1 MSLQRKIGPIIL
13 FLARLGDAICS
24 TFERGALHSF
34 FLQHRIGVPISKLK
48 PSCGTYNS
56 LEGEKIKYMYKE
68 LYNVHISAI

>member
-34 FLQHRIGVPISKLK
+34 FFAAQNWGP
-48 PSCGTYNS
+48 NFQ
-56 LEGEKIKYMYKE
+56 IK
-68 LYNVHISAI
+68 AILRDIQQLRRGKNQIYV

>member
-34 FLQHRIGVPISKLK
+34 FLQQRIGVPISKLK
-48 PSCGTYNS
+48 PSCGTYNG
-56 LEGEKIKYMYKE
+56 LERKKNQIY
-68 LYNVHISAI
+68 V

>member
-34 FLQHRIGVPISKLK
+34 FFAAENWGPNFQIKAILRDIQRLR
-48 PSCGTYNS
+48 T
-56 LEGEKIKYMYKE
+56 EKNQIY
-68 LYNVHISAI
+68 V